1 MGLGNPFQIYFMI
14 WFLVIFGFYFYN
26 ETYIR
31 VSSEFL
37 ILIFVAKLFAF
48 TLFFAVYTMHE
59 ERTESPPLLNISKDR
74 DRLILLA
81 QIAVTIALPFAYLKA
96 TTLSGGDSL
105 FSVLGYIKLRLAFTT
120 EGESYGLLSYFPV
133 LSYVV
138 TSLTIFSYRQGSAH
152 FVRLVISILVSFAY
166 IFLSTGRTYV
176 LLLMCLM
183 VIPLVISRAI
193 RLKGVLV
200 SIFVLLCF
208 FILIAG
214 MTGKGI
220 SIDEGLLENIDSLS
234 ENLRSYTIAPLL
246 ALSKLVASKPRLDW
260 GENTFRFFISLQYAL
275 GLSNIQPVALI
286 KEFTYVPDLTNV
298 YTVYEVYFR
307 DFSYSGILIPPL
319 FLVGHYWLY
328 RKALL
333 FGGVWIFYY
342 SASVYPLVMQ
352 FFQDQYFSILSLWI
366 QVAFW
371 FWLILLLP
379 KASSWIREL
388 RLRNA

>member
-1 MGLGNPFQIYFMI
+1 
-14 WFLVIFGFYFYN
+14 
-26 ETYIR
+26 
-31 VSSEFL
+31 
-37 ILIFVAKLFAF
+37 
-48 TLFFAVYTMHE
+48 
-59 ERTESPPLLNISKDR
+59 
-74 DRLILLA
+74 
-81 QIAVTIALPFAYLKA
+81 
-96 TTLSGGDSL
+96 
-105 FSVLGYIKLRLAFTT
+105 
-120 EGESYGLLSYFPV
+120 
-133 LSYVV
+133 
-138 TSLTIFSYRQGSAH
+138 
-152 FVRLVISILVSFAY
+152 
-166 IFLSTGRTYV
+166 
-176 LLLMCLM
+176 
-183 VIPLVISRAI
+183 
-193 RLKGVLV
+193 
-200 SIFVLLCF
+200 
-208 FILIAG
+208 
-214 MTGKGI
+214 
-220 SIDEGLLENIDSLS
+220 
-234 ENLRSYTIAPLL
+234 
-246 ALSKLVASKPRLDW
+246 
-260 GENTFRFFISLQYAL
+260 LQYAL